1 MARVKLFINGTQK
14 TVIMAS
20 LEKQGERGIDQIKMM
35 LPANV
40 STEVNDKILLIQDF
54 LDVTDL
60 SAIYNFQ
67 NSVRDE
73 SGNLNHGVATDI
85 SFGSDSWDGY
95 SAIFNGTSSKVTI
108 PDDNSIDLSGEFH
121 IYIWA
126 KWTSTSSG
134 SLFSRSPLKINVN
147 ATTAGDVK
155 VLLNTDA
162 ITSSTAGYNDG
173 NWHLVEIKRV
183 GTLVTLSIDNTS
195 KGTVTSNV
203 DLSASTS
210 YEVGHESSAGYFN
223 GQISRLRVYKGDT
236 LTAEDSTKIFS
247 KRNPRST
254 LKFGGYVT
262 KIENILSQKDV
273 IALSFG
279 KILGELEVRTTV
291 YDDKTPE
298 YIVED
303 LVTNNTSFTYSS
315 IPSATGL
322 ILSRYT
328 ADGKL
333 IDIIRDLAT
342 LTNSTFF
349 TTGSEELFFVPKSF
363 TETSIVFTHGTDA
376 MINKSGFDDQEIV
389 NDLTVLGENKKY
401 ETTELLDGD
410 GNETEFVLE
419 RNAISIN
426 VKVGGTEK
434 TPEEDYEL
442 DSLGRTIVF
451 TTAPASGTDNI
462 SVEYEYELPLYF
474 RGQRQSSIAEYG
486 IHAKRLNMPWINN
499 RTDGIRFI
507 NSYLNRYKDIT
518 EKIMIELGYF
528 FNAVEEGDVVQVIN
542 SVKDISGDFMVKSIV
557 WDYPAMTTKIEV
569 GEYYFGY
576 FESDKQIVQKLHD
589 LEGAVSAN
597 KTLIDFES
605 PEEVLPEITDAIIQI
620 VSQNFTESL
629 SITQSDTIREM
640 QAGSYAVTK
649 YGSRRLPLTTNDG
662 SVYTSG

>member
-14 TVIMAS
+14 TVINTK
-20 LEKQGERGIDQIKMM
+20 LEKQGERGIDQIKLM

-40 STEVNDKILLIQDF
+40 GVEVNDKLLFVQDF
-54 LDVTDL
+54 VDVSNL
-60 SAIYNFQ
+60 SAVYNFQ

-73 SGNLNHGVATDI
+73 SGNLNHGTATDI
-85 SFGSDSWDGY
+85 SFGYDNWDGY
-95 SAIFNGTSSKVTI
+95 SATFNGTSSKVTI

-183 GTLVTLSIDNTS
+183 GTLVTLSIDDVS

-223 GQISRLRVYKGDT
+223 GSISRLRIYKGDT
-236 LTAEDSTKIFS
+236 LSSDDSTKIFS

-298 YIVED
+298 YIVND
-303 LVTNNTSFTYSS
+303 LVSSNTTFSFTTGGSS
-315 IPSATGL
+315 SGL
-322 ILSRYT
+322 IMSRYT

-363 TETSIVFTHGTDA
+363 TETSIVFTHGTDS
-376 MINKSGFDDQEIV
+376 MINKSGFDDSEIV

-419 RNAISIN
+419 RNAISIK
-426 VKVGGTEK
+426 VKVGGAEK

-442 DSLGRTIVF
+442 DSLGRTLVF

-474 RGQRQSSIAEYG
+474 RGQRQSSITEYG
-486 IHAKRLNMPWINN
+486 VHAKRLNMPWINN

-518 EKIMIELGYF
+518 EKIMVELGYF

-542 SVKDISGDFMVKSIV
+542 SVKEISGDFMVKSIT
-557 WDYPAMTTKIEV
+557 WDYPSMTTKIEV

-589 LEGAVSAN
+589 LEGAVTAN

-605 PEEVLPEITDAIIQI
+605 PEEVLVLTDNTTQ
-620 VSQNFTESL
+620 VVTQNFTESL
-629 SITQSDTIREM
+629 SITQSDNIYEKQTGNYG
-640 QAGSYAVTK
+640 QAQ
-649 YGSRRLPLTTNDG
+649 YGSKRVGINTG
-662 SVYTSG
+662 SVWGSD

>member
-14 TVIMAS
+14 TVIHS
-20 LEKQGERGIDQIKMM
+20 KLEKQGERSIDQLKAM

-40 STEVNDKILLIQDF
+40 GVEVNDKVLLLQDF
-54 LDVTDL
+54 VDVYSL
-60 SAIYNFQ
+60 SSIYNFQ
-67 NSVRDE
+67 NSVKDE
-73 SGNLNHGVATDI
+73 SGNANHGTATDI
-85 SFGSDSWDGY
+85 SFGYDDWDGY
-95 SAIFNGTSSKVTI
+95 SAVFNGTSSKVTI
-108 PDDNSIDLSGEFH
+108 PDDNSIDLSAEFH

-155 VLLNTDA
+155 VILNTDTV
-162 ITSSTAGYNDG
+162 TSSTAGYNDG
-173 NWHLVEIKRV
+173 NWHLVEIKRA
-183 GTLVTLSIDNTS
+183 GTLVTLSIDDVS

-210 YEVGHESSAGYFN
+210 YEIGHESSAGYFD
-223 GQISRLRVYKGDT
+223 GSISRLRIYKGDT
-236 LTAEDSTKIFS
+236 LSSEDSTKIFA

-262 KIENILSQKDV
+262 KIENILSQKDIV
-273 IALSFG
+273 ALSFG
-279 KILGELEVRTTV
+279 KILGETEVRSTV
-291 YDDKTPE
+291 YDNKTPE
-298 YIVED
+298 YIVND
-303 LVTNNTSFTYSS
+303 LISSNTTFTFTTGV
-315 IPSATGL
+315 PSGL
-322 ILSRYT
+322 ILTRYT

-342 LTNSTFF
+342 YSNSTFF
-349 TTGSEELFFVPKSF
+349 TTGSEELFFVPKSY
-363 TETSIVFTHGTDA
+363 TETTLVFTHGTDSK
-376 MINKSGFDDQEIV
+376 INKSGFDDSEIV

-401 ETTELLDGD
+401 NTTELISSN
-410 GNETEFVLE
+410 GNDLIYTLE
-419 RNAISIN
+419 RNANSTL
-426 VKVGGTEK
+426 VKIGGVEQ
-434 TPEEDYEL
+434 TPDEAYTL
-442 DSLGRTIVF
+442 DSLGRIITF
-451 TTAPASGTDNI
+451 TSAPAAGTDNI

-474 RGQRQSSIAEYG
+474 RGQRQSSIAEFG
-486 IHAKRLNMPWINN
+486 VHAKRVNAPWITN

-542 SVKDISGDFMVKSIV
+542 SVKEISGDFMVKSIQ
-557 WDYPAMTTKIEV
+557 WNYPSMTTQIEV

-589 LEGAVSAN
+589 LEGAVTAN

-640 QAGSYAVTK
+640 QAGSYGATR
-649 YGSRRLPLTTNDG
+649 YGSRRLPLTVNSG

>member
-14 TVIMAS
+14 TVVHAS
-20 LEKQGERGIDQIKMM
+20 LEKQGDRSIDQLKVM

-40 STEVNDKILLIQDF
+40 GVEVNDKILYLQDF
-54 LDVTDL
+54 VDVYNL
-60 SAIYNFQ
+60 SAVYNFQ
-67 NSVRDE
+67 NSVKDE
-73 SGNLNHGVATDI
+73 SGNLNHGTATDVT
-85 SFGSDSWDGY
+85 FAPDSWDGY
-95 SAIFNGTSSKVTI
+95 GAVFNGTSSKITI

-183 GTLVTLSIDNTS
+183 GTLVTLSIDDVS

-223 GQISRLRVYKGDT
+223 GSISRLRIYKGDT
-236 LTAEDSTKIFS
+236 LSAQDSTKIFS

-262 KIENILSQKDV
+262 KIENVLSQKDV
-273 IALSFG
+273 IAQSFG
-279 KILGELEVRTTV
+279 KALGETEVRSTV
-291 YDDKTPE
+291 YDDKSPE
-298 YIVED
+298 YIVND
-303 LVTNNTSFTYSS
+303 LISNNTTFSFT
-315 IPSATGL
+315 TGGANSGL
-322 ILSRYT
+322 VMSRYT

-342 LTNSTFF
+342 LTNSIFF

-363 TETSIVFTHGTDA
+363 TETSIVFTHGTDSK
-376 MINKSGFDDQEIV
+376 INKSGFDDTEIV

-401 ETTELLDGD
+401 ETTELISSN
-410 GNETEFVLE
+410 GNDLEYVLE
-419 RNAISIN
+419 RNAVSIK
-426 VKVGGTEK
+426 VKVGGAEK
-434 TPEEDYEL
+434 TPDEDYTL
-442 DSLGRTIVF
+442 DSLGRTLTF

-462 SVEYEYELPLYF
+462 SAEYTYELPLYF
-474 RGQRQSSIAEYG
+474 RGQRASSIEEYG
-486 IHAKRLNMPWINN
+486 VHAKRLNMSWINN

-528 FNAVEEGDVVQVIN
+528 FNAVEEGDIVQVIN
-542 SVKDISGDFMVKSIV
+542 SVKEISGDFMVKSIT
-557 WDYPAMTTKIEV
+557 WDYPSMTTKIEV
-569 GEYYFGY
+569 GEYYFGF
-576 FESDKQIVQKLHD
+576 FESDKQIVQKIHD
-589 LEGAVSAN
+589 LEGAVTAN

-640 QAGSYAVTK
+640 QAGSYGATR
-649 YGSRRLPLTTNDG
+649 YGSRRLPLTVNNG